1 MTQRDARSEAAA
13 SVAMTCEDAADWYA
27 RRPWIAHYPR
37 FMRSDLDIMPDETML
52 SLLLSACERYADRVA
67 FELEGEGLT
76 YREWRRQA
84 DCLARF
90 FVHEWKLEAGHR
102 ILLMMPNLPAYPV
115 AVLAAWMAG
124 LVIMPVYSAATTQE
138 IEGPIA
144 GIGPK
149 AIVGLDVLMGKF
161 RAARGA
167 SAVRE
172 LLVSAAPAL
181 FGVADPPPV
190 GTIGFDAA
198 IAKGATLAP
207 VQHSVGPHDLA
218 LMAYTGG
225 TTGVSKAVR
234 ITHANMRVGVEMLRT
249 ALATSEEHANADGG
263 LVISVHPFSHA
274 AGMSVNLLNYSSK
287 GVTQLLF
294 PKMTDAAA
302 VVAGWRGRAVQSML
316 AGPAFYSHLTMTPG
330 FAELDFSALHTGWV
344 GGMALRADIRDRW
357 ERITGK
363 PLFQGYGLTET
374 SAPITAELGEERYI
388 GSVGYPFPSVELTI
402 RDPDAADLR
411 SVPPGEIGEVW
422 LRGPFMMSGYDR
434 RPDET
439 ARAMTADGWF
449 RTGDL
454 GRMNQSGALYLL
466 GRIKDMI
473 LVDGANVYPAAI
485 EDVVGAH
492 PGIADVCAVAMP
504 DEEDGERVRLFVVR
518 HNTNLDEK
526 AIVEWC
532 TERMSHYK
540 IPKRV
545 DFVDTIPR
553 SAVDK
558 VLRRE
563 LSDRPLG

>member
-1 MTQRDARSEAAA
+1 MAIS
-13 SVAMTCEDAADWYA
+13 SEDAAGWYA
-27 RRPWIAHYPR
+27 RQPWIAHYPP
-37 FMRSDLDIMPDETML
+37 FMRHDLDISPGETML
-52 SLLLSACERYADRVA
+52 SLLQSACERYAGRVA
-67 FELEGEGLT
+67 FELDGKELT
-76 YREWRRQA
+76 YREWRQQA
-84 DCLARF
+84 DSLARF
-90 FVHEWKLEAGHR
+90 FVHEWKLEAGDR

-115 AVLAAWMAG
+115 AVLAAWTAG

-149 AIVGLDVLMGKF
+149 AIVGLDVLMNKF

-181 FGVADPPPV
+181 FGVADPPPA
-190 GTIGFDAA
+190 GTVTFEAA
-198 IAKGATLAP
+198 IAEGAILAP
-207 VQHSVGPHDLA
+207 VRRSIGPLDLA

-249 ALATSEEHANADGG
+249 ALAATKEHADADGG
-263 LVISVHPFSHA
+263 LVISVHPFSHS

-294 PKMTDAAA
+294 PKMTDTAA

-402 RDPDAADLR
+402 RDPDASDLR
-411 SVPPGEIGEVW
+411 AVRPGEIGEVW
-422 LRGPFMMSGYDR
+422 LRGPFMMSGYDQ

-439 ARAMTADGWF
+439 ARAMTPDGWF

-492 PGIADVCAVAMP
+492 PGVADVCAVAMS

-518 HNTNLDEK
+518 RDPNLDER
-526 AIVEWC
+526 AVVNWC
-532 TERMSHYK
+532 TERMSHFK

-545 DFVDTIPR
+545 DFVDAIPR

-563 LSDRPLG
+563 LSDRPLL